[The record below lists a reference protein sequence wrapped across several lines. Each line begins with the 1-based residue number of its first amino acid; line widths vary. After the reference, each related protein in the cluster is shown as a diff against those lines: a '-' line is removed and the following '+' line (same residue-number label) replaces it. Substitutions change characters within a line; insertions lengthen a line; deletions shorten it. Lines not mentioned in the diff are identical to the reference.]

1 MILVAYRNG
10 EILETIEISL
20 KDYRILQSRGRNNK
34 ETKEHDKIISI
45 VNENIDKI
53 KYIKAS

>member
-34 ETKEHDKIISI
+34 ETKEQDKIISI